1 MIHLIET
8 AKAYRAGTGYRVILY
23 PTSVSIPTDRGVAV
37 LGRNGAGKSTLLK
50 MVAGVESPNE
60 GRIIRTRSVSW
71 PLGYSGGANPMMTGR
86 QNARFV
92 ANLSGSDE
100 DQVEDFVERFAELG
114 PYFDET
120 VMTYSSGMRARLNFG
135 ISFAIDFDCYLIDE
149 ATSAGD
155 QWFRDKC
162 LEVFRERRARSG
174 LLMVSHNPQTIRQYC
189 DIGMVLY
196 DGHLVPFSDLDEA
209 IHFYCHGYSK

>member
-1 MIHLIET
+1 MIHLIEVE
-8 AKAYRAGTGYRVILY
+8 KAYRTSAGPRIILH
-23 PTSVSIPTDRGVAV
+23 PTSLTIPTDRGVAV

-50 MVAGVESPNE
+50 MIAGVEMPNA
-60 GRIIRTRSVSW
+60 GQVLRTTSVSW
-71 PLGYSGGANPMMTGR
+71 PLGFAGGASPNMTGR
-86 QNARFV
+86 QNARFI
-92 ANLSGSDE
+92 AGLNGADE
-100 DQVEDFVERFAELG
+100 EKVDAFVEDFAELG
-114 PYFDET
+114 PYYDELAL
-120 VMTYSSGMRARLNFG
+120 TYSSGMRSRLNFG

-162 LEVFRERRARSG
+162 LAVFSERRSRSG

-196 DGHLVPFSDLDEA
+196 EGYLVPFSDLDEA
-209 IHFYCHGYSK
+209 VNFYCHGSEQ

>member
-1 MIHLIET
+1 MIHLIEV
-8 AKAYRAGTGYRVILY
+8 AKAYRTAAGARIILH
-23 PTSVSIPTDRGVAV
+23 PTSLSIPTDRGVAV

-50 MVAGVESPNE
+50 MIAGVEMPNS
-60 GRIIRTRSVSW
+60 GQVVRTASVSW
-71 PLGYSGGANPMMTGR
+71 PLGFSGGASSNMSGR

-92 ANLSGSDE
+92 AGLNGADE
-100 DQVEDFVERFAELG
+100 DEVDAFVEDFAELG
-114 PYFDET
+114 AYYDEA
-120 VMTYSSGMRARLNFG
+120 VSTYSSGMRSRLNFG

-162 LEVFRERRARSG
+162 LAVFQERRERAG

-189 DIGMVLY
+189 DVGMVLY
-196 DGHLVPFSDLDEA
+196 DGCLVPFTDLDEA
-209 IHFYCHGYSK
+209 VNFYCHGSNQ